1 LTEEEHARTLRWI
14 DNWKRTA
21 PVLDALR
28 RKAIED
34 ANTQEFVEAMDG
46 MLESIFRE
54 NKPRLTT
61 GLVEQQ
67 RCFAMMRK

>member
-1 LTEEEHARTLRWI
+1 MTEAERALTLRWI
-14 DNWKRTA
+14 ENWKRTA

-28 RKAIED
+28 RKAIEE

-67 RCFAMMRK
+67 RWFAKMRK

>member
-1 LTEEEHARTLRWI
+1 MTEAESALTLRWI
-14 DNWKRTA
+14 ENWKRTA
-21 PVLDALR
+21 PVLDAFR
-28 RKAIED
+28 RKAIEE

-67 RCFAMMRK
+67 RWFAKMRK